1 MSYFFSRIGGGG
13 RDKLPSSFLPSGL
26 DLGRTSVV
34 TTSSVVERSV
44 FPEIIILT
52 SLSDND
58 GMESISTI
66 NIFMMPLNHSRDFVD
81 ILKIFWTIQTG
92 DIDIHYFS
100 KILTTWLT
108 PTTELR

>member
-108 PTTELR
+108 PTTALR

>member
-1 MSYFFSRIGGGG
+1 M
-13 RDKLPSSFLPSGL
+13 PSSFLPSGL

-81 ILKIFWTIQTG
+81 TLKIFWTIQTRN
-92 DIDIHYFS
+92 IDIHYFL
-100 KILTTWLT
+100 KF
-108 PTTELR
+108 